1 MLNTMTKSKFEKEEF
16 IWPVGSETE
25 FIMERKHE
33 KLSLEKE
40 AERSHLICTWKQKK
54 QQEKERGCR
63 PLLYTVGAIL
73 LLAGFYFLVVPSCP
87 PKNAIK

>member
-25 FIMERKHE
+25 FIMERRHE

-40 AERSHLICTWKQKK
+40 AERSHLSHLYMEA
-54 QQEKERGCR
+54 EKTAGHFT
-63 PLLYTVGAIL
+63 LSVLY
-73 LLAGFYFLVVPSCP
+73 FC
-87 PKNAIK
+87 